1 MRERPHSLTSPPSGV
16 LWSEPPAQRD
26 KAPDGDCSL
35 GGPGVEN
42 SKAAHGVV
50 LPRPAGAAPPRRPSI
65 VRRRDGGLRPRRPHP
80 QGRLTGQSALVAQG
94 CPSVFLNASYCKARV
109 GHRIVFQAFVVA
121 VGVAAD
127 GRREVPGFDDR
138 DSEKE
143 GFWTGLLRS
152 LKTSGLMG

>member
-1 MRERPHSLTSPPSGV
+1 M
-16 LWSEPPAQRD
+16 
-26 KAPDGDCSL
+26 
-35 GGPGVEN
+35 
-42 SKAAHGVV
+42 
-50 LPRPAGAAPPRRPSI
+50 
-65 VRRRDGGLRPRRPHP
+65 
-80 QGRLTGQSALVAQG
+80 
-94 CPSVFLNASYCKARV
+94 FLNASYCKARV